1 MRDINSS
8 MPGRNRAMIDVD
20 TFRRG
25 LCYAFGEQWMRLR
38 MTSEEFERICNSYT
52 ARPHENGRIGVTAL
66 VNWMQWTKDLQK
78 LADNPPTVADM
89 DAADD
94 AELEHW
100 IQGQDMDITR
110 EGVVTDK
117 DVALAHAL
125 LRDHV
130 GKRFGHLQR
139 AFRLFDEDKSGK
151 LSRREML
158 RVLMIF
164 NMHTTPARV
173 FDRLMEFCEPDAD
186 GVDYAAFAK
195 LLTTDTQDV
204 TAKLGVTRDGQNALT
219 MALDPDSS
227 HDAELQFWIDRHTN
241 VLPVHHPG
249 PVTREEIAQAHR
261 MIRLKFEDRFVHLER
276 AFRMIDDDKSG
287 QLGQKE
293 MLRVLMMF
301 NLHKINAKVL
311 DELMKLADNDKDGR
325 INYAEFCEMVTTPTA
340 QFMSRLKK

>member
-1 MRDINSS
+1 
-8 MPGRNRAMIDVD
+8 
-20 TFRRG
+20 
-25 LCYAFGEQWMRLR
+25 
-38 MTSEEFERICNSYT
+38 
-52 ARPHENGRIGVTAL
+52 
-66 VNWMQWTKDLQK
+66 
-78 LADNPPTVADM
+78 M

-110 EGVVTDK
+110 KGVVTDK
-117 DVALAHAL
+117 DVVLAHAL

-204 TAKLGVTRDGQNALT
+204 IAKLGVTRDGQNALT

-311 DELMKLADNDKDGR
+311 DELIKMADNDKDGR
-325 INYAEFCEMVTTPTA
+325 INYAEFCAMVTTPTA
-340 QFMSRLKK
+340 QLMARAKK